1 MLALPGRRTAQAGIE
16 PIIWGAVA
24 TAWALALMLAAG
36 GHSSHLGHG
45 LSLGVDIATLGKVL
59 PVLAAWQ
66 VMTAGMMLPSSLPL
80 VWLFAR
86 ASRKQ
91 AHPRL
96 VLAVF
101 LAAYFAVW
109 TGFACAAL
117 VADSGIRAL
126 TSRWA
131 WLDARPELV
140 AGGVLLLAGAFQFS
154 SLKERCLDACR
165 NPMHFMW
172 RFYGRG
178 VSKAWSFGIH
188 HGLFCLGCCWAL
200 MLIMFAVGVGQLVV
214 MALLTGLMTIEK
226 TARHGRR
233 LAPIAGVGLLLW
245 GAVILANPGWLPAS
259 LGVSDSRH
267 SEHTVQTEQTTPPA
281 DPTHEHHHV

>member
-1 MLALPGRRTAQAGIE
+1 MLALPGRRTASAGIE

-36 GHSSHLGHG
+36 GHASHLGHG
-45 LSLGVDIATLGKVL
+45 LSLRVDMATVGKLV
-59 PVLAAWQ
+59 PILAAWQ

-86 ASRKQ
+86 ASRNQ
-91 AHPRL
+91 DRPRL
-96 VLAVF
+96 ALAVF

-109 TGFACAAL
+109 TGFAVAAL
-117 VADSGIRAL
+117 GADAGIRSL
-126 TSRWA
+126 TARWA
-131 WLDARPELV
+131 WLDERPELL
-140 AGGVLLLAGAFQFS
+140 AGGVLILAGAFQFS

-178 VSKAWSFGIH
+178 VGKAWRFGLH

-214 MALLTGLMTIEK
+214 MAILTGLMTIEK
-226 TARHGRR
+226 TSRFGRR
-233 LAPIAGVGLLLW
+233 LAPAVGVGLLLW
-245 GAVILANPGWLPAS
+245 GAVILAGPGWLPSS
-259 LGVSDSRH
+259 LGVSPEQQSSQ
-267 SEHTVQTEQTTPPA
+267 SEHTAPSTEPH
-281 DPTHEHHHV
+281 DSHHHHHS